1 MGPQT
6 ITLPKS
12 ILYRVE
18 FVIYGL
24 AFAVPLFVAG
34 PQLLTGTIVNYL
46 LFIYALLFPK
56 KNFIPIA
63 VLPSIAALSHGILFG
78 SYTPFLLYFLPFIWL
93 GNIVLI
99 KIVMSLDKKVP
110 LSFALLISSIAKV
123 FVLFFAATFYF
134 QLQIVP
140 QIFLT
145 AMGILQLYTALAGG
159 IMAIITFHVIKK
171 QYE

>member
-1 MGPQT
+1 
-6 ITLPKS
+6 
-12 ILYRVE
+12 
-18 FVIYGL
+18 
-24 AFAVPLFVAG
+24 
-34 PQLLTGTIVNYL
+34 
-46 LFIYALLFPK
+46 
-56 KNFIPIA
+56 
-63 VLPSIAALSHGILFG
+63 
-78 SYTPFLLYFLPFIWL
+78 
-93 GNIVLI
+93 
-99 KIVMSLDKKVP
+99 MSLDKKVP